1 MPHGVADKDGCETS
15 PHATAV
21 TMRAGN
27 LASDSAE
34 VDLLGDAGRVQLI
47 LATVYVHAALA
58 DVEQGLFV
66 VASST
71 FRKVWFP

>member
-1 MPHGVADKDGCETS
+1 MVAETS
-15 PHATAV
+15 PHATAD

-34 VDLLGDAGRVQLI
+34 VDLLGDAGRVQLV

-58 DVEQGLFV
+58 NIEQGLFAV
-66 VASST
+66 TSST
-71 FRKVWFP
+71 FWKVLFP